1 MQPRLYPLN
10 SYSKLL
16 LLIKMFHCLEGT
28 PDLALDQRTI
38 YSDVLAVL
46 NREIKQ
52 CQSGGLLDVSYLV
65 I

>member
-10 SYSKLL
+10 SYLKLL
-16 LLIKMFHCLEGT
+16 LPIKTFRHLEET
-28 PDLALDQRTI
+28 PDLALDQRMI

-52 CQSGGLLDVSYLV
+52 CQSGVLLDVSYLV